1 MRTVIQPPAEE
12 AITLARAKVHLRIE
26 DDELDAEGEALLR
39 DGIEAVRQMAE
50 GELLRPLLP
59 QTCLFRADRLSHRL
73 RLWNDVT
80 AVTEVRYRDIN
91 GVDQLFPLVRCTVEG
106 ARTLV
111 LIGDLPSDATAVRVT
126 FTCGAWADPA
136 SVPSS
141 VVRWMLLHLGS
152 LSEIRQTVTY
162 AQTFAVPG
170 LFVARLLDPFRCVEI

>member
-1 MRTVIQPPAEE
+1 MRIVIQPPAEE
-12 AITLARAKVHLRIE
+12 AISFARAKAHLKIE

-59 QTCLFRADRLSHRL
+59 QTCLVRADSLSPRL

-80 AVTEVRYRDIN
+80 DVTEVRYRDID
-91 GVDQLFPLVRCTVEG
+91 GVDQQFPLERCTVEG

-111 LIGDLPSDATAVRVT
+111 LIGDLPSGATSVRVT
-126 FTCGAWADPA
+126 FRCGAWADSA
-136 SVPSS
+136 AVPRS
-141 VVRWMLLHLGS
+141 VVKWMLLHLGT

-162 AQTFAVPG
+162 GQTFVVPG
-170 LFVARLLDPFRCVEI
+170 PFVARLLDPFRCVEI